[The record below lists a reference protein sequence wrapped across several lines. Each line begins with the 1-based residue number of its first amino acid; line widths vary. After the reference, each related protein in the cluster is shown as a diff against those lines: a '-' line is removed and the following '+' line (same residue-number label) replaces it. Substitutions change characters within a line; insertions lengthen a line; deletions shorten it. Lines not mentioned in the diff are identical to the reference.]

1 MNSNI
6 RATLY
11 KIVTS
16 LSLLASIAIVGC
28 KNSKTDDGS
37 NIAKAPRPVSVMT
50 LIRSTPKSSYSASGI
65 AKSWKTENIG
75 FEVAGRVQWVLEPG
89 ENIDGRITDPDG
101 NLVQPGTPLANI
113 EPDRYQIAVESAE
126 ANLEVARLAKE
137 GIAIQLSDSI
147 PAELDAAAADLKLAE
162 IEFDRMEGLNRQNA
176 ISRSEY
182 DQAKNRVQ
190 QGQAAIQ
197 SLLANE
203 KRSKA
208 ELKSAESQ
216 IRKAE
221 QTLKDARRDLA
232 NTTLYASY
240 QGQISEVNVVP
251 GSVVSAGSPVLTL
264 QMTNPIKVE
273 VELSAKQSR
282 VMRRRRSA
290 PVVYKLPSGKPRKT
304 NAIIYNM
311 DASADPST
319 RTFTMTLLLLNE
331 QFRDELPDSIE
342 ARTVARSADVWP
354 VRLNYMMGTP
364 DGVTL
369 VEESAITRKDGA
381 AFIHVITNA
390 KLRETLPEIVKVRRQ
405 RIVENE
411 LRIPFLGNWV
421 FRSISFIGDDGSPE
435 DVDLDLMYV
444 GKLEPIEGT
453 LDNWDGESIVL
464 DNGWLLD

>member
-113 EPDRYQIAVESAE
+113 ELDRYQIAVESAE

-290 PVVYKLPSGKPRKT
+290 GCVQVAQRKT
-304 NAIIYNM
+304 SKDQRNHLQHG
-311 DASADPST
+311 
-319 RTFTMTLLLLNE
+319 RE
-331 QFRDELPDSIE
+331 C
-342 ARTVARSADVWP
+342 RSVNTNLYD
-354 VRLNYMMGTP
+354 
-364 DGVTL
+364 D
-369 VEESAITRKDGA
+369 ITA
-381 AFIHVITNA
+381 
-390 KLRETLPEIVKVRRQ
+390 PQ
-405 RIVENE
+405 
-411 LRIPFLGNWV
+411 
-421 FRSISFIGDDGSPE
+421 
-435 DVDLDLMYV
+435 
-444 GKLEPIEGT
+444 
-453 LDNWDGESIVL
+453 
-464 DNGWLLD
+464 